1 MGRHLFGLMLESIY
15 SIAGNKA
22 PQELE
27 NGNTVFLSYREQK
40 ICNCL
45 FFSALQYGV
54 FAWNEQSERQG
65 ILNSDKNRPPGYYR
79 LSRYSLVLY
88 SFLLGV
94 VLVVFPNS

>member
-1 MGRHLFGLMLESIY
+1 MSIESKIFETMGCHLFGLMLESIY

-45 FFSALQYGV
+45 FFSVLQYGV
-54 FAWNEQSERQG
+54 LAWNEQSERQG
-65 ILNSDKNRPPGYYR
+65 MLNSDKNRPPGYFSAFP
-79 LSRYSLVLY
+79 LLAGSL
-88 SFLLGV
+88 
-94 VLVVFPNS
+94 